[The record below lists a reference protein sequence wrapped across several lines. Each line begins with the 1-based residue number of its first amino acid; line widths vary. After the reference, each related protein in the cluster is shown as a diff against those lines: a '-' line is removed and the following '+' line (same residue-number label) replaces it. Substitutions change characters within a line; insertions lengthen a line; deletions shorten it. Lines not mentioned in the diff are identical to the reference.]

1 MAQSLIIGIG
11 NPDPE
16 YHNTRHNVGWQ
27 FLDFLAKKSKA
38 GSFEPQKKL
47 ASQLA
52 KGHCTIKGKEGK
64 ILLAKPQSYV
74 NVTGPVVAK
83 LKSFFK
89 VSNNAIIIVHD
100 DLDIPFGNIKLSF
113 DKDSAGHRGIE
124 SIMKSLKTKKFY
136 RLRIGTSNPARV
148 KAWDK
153 PTKAKEAFVKD
164 FVLSPFT
171 PAERAKLKTVFEE
184 GLRRLEQ
191 K

>member
-1 MAQSLIIGIG
+1 MAQFLIIGIG

-16 YHNTRHNVGWQ
+16 YQNTRHNVGML
-27 FLDFLAKKSKA
+27 FLDFLAKKSEA
-38 GSFEPQKKL
+38 GAFERQEKL
-47 ASQLA
+47 SSSIA
-52 KGHCTIKGKEGK
+52 KGRTVIKGTESK
-64 ILLAKPQSYV
+64 IILAKPESYV
-74 NVTGPVVAK
+74 NTTGPIVAK
-83 LKSFFK
+83 LKNFFK
-89 VSNNAIIIVHD
+89 IPADAIIVAQD
-100 DLDIPFGNIKLSF
+100 DLDIPFGNVKLSF
-113 DKDSAGHRGIE
+113 EKDSAGHHGID

-171 PAERAKLKTVFEE
+171 PTERTKLKAVFEE
-184 GLRRLEQ
+184 GLRRLAQ